1 MGQTATATH
10 QDTLRGCDALAR
22 PRYELIPISGMM
34 EQARTLPTGATITVT
49 CSPKHGI
56 GTTLDAA
63 ETLATQGYDA
73 VPHVAARLIRD
84 HGELREILD
93 RLSGAGLREAF
104 IVGGDAAEAAGPFRG
119 GLELLRAIHD
129 SGRRPPRIGVPAYPE
144 PHASIPG
151 KEMQT
156 AFLAKGAL
164 ADYAVTQI
172 CFDANAILGWLVQ
185 QRELG
190 MDLPVYVG
198 LPGVIDRTR
207 LLGLAVR
214 IGLGASTRVLRRQG
228 GLASR
233 LFGSSVYQPDDLVRT
248 LAPAFDTPQAPG
260 LAGFHVNTFNQV
272 EATRRWMEETAE
284 ELRQWSAPR
293 PEKAAGLTGAVEGS
307 Y

>member
-1 MGQTATATH
+1 MGQTAAATH
-10 QDTLRGCDALAR
+10 QGALRGCEALAR

-34 EQARTLPTGATITVT
+34 AQARTLPAGATITVT

-63 ETLATQGYDA
+63 EALAAEGYDA
-73 VPHVAARLIRD
+73 VPHVAARLVRD
-84 HGELREILD
+84 HGELRRIQERLD
-93 RLSGAGLREAF
+93 SAGLRDVF
-104 IVGGDAAEAAGPFRG
+104 VVGGDAAEAAGPFRG
-119 GLELLRAIHD
+119 GLELLRAMHET
-129 SGRRPPRIGVPAYPE
+129 GRRPARIGVPAYPE
-144 PHASIPG
+144 PHASIPR
-151 KEMQT
+151 KEMQA

-172 CFDANAILGWLVQ
+172 CFDANAILTWLVR

-190 MDLPVYVG
+190 MNLPVYAG

-233 LFGSSVYQPDDLVRT
+233 LFGSSVYRPDDLVRA
-248 LAPAFDTPQAPG
+248 LVPAFDTPQAPG

-272 EATRRWMEETAE
+272 DATRRWMEETAE
-284 ELRQWSAPR
+284 ELGQWYPPR
-293 PEKAAGLTGAVEGS
+293 REETAELTGAVEGS